1 VCHAAWRSTGE
12 SYGKVGINA
21 RLLDG
26 YSERDGRSLFEGRE
40 IEVRAMDN
48 AD

>member
-1 VCHAAWRSTGE
+1 MGL
-12 SYGKVGINA
+12 NA

-26 YSERDGRSLFEGRE
+26 YSERDGRSLFDGRE
-40 IEVRAMDN
+40 IEVGPMEN